1 MLLYKTKGQIPK
13 NEYTLP
19 IGEAEVKREG
29 RNITVVTY
37 SLMVHRYLSAAEKL
51 SEEGID
57 AEVIDLKT
65 LSPFDLKTVV
75 NSVKKTNKVVI
86 VHQACLT
93 GGLGAEI
100 RMRMVEAAF
109 DYLDSPIKRIGSL
122 DVPVPFS
129 PLLEDFVVPTEE
141 KIAEEIKK
149 MVGK

>member
-100 RMRMVEAAF
+100 GMRMVEAAF

>member
-1 MLLYKTKGQIPK
+1 
-13 NEYTLP
+13 
-19 IGEAEVKREG
+19 
-29 RNITVVTY
+29 
-37 SLMVHRYLSAAEKL
+37 MVHRYLSAAEKL

-100 RMRMVEAAF
+100 GMRMVEAAF